1 MEKLRRHFGLA
12 VLMSEL
18 GHVFCCVLPTIFTAF
33 SFAANIGLIAVA
45 PAWMMELHEDIH
57 HYEVPII
64 IFSAAILLLGWGA
77 YVLGNKLD
85 CHHNGCGHA
94 PCDPHKARNRLI
106 LSIATGL
113 FIVNLGVYGVIHKN
127 IFNLNFLPGGIS
139 AVTYQGHE
147 N

>member
-12 VLMSEL
+12 VLVSEL
-18 GHVFCCVLPTIFTAF
+18 GHVFCCVLPTIFTAL

-45 PAWMMELHEDIH
+45 PSWMMELHEEIH

-64 IFSAAILLLGWGA
+64 VFSAIILFMGWGA
-77 YVLGNKLD
+77 YILGNKLD
-85 CHHNGCGHA
+85 CQHGGCGHA

-113 FIVNLGVYGVIHKN
+113 FILNLAVYGVIHKN
-127 IFNLNFLPGGIS
+127 IFNFSFLPDKIS